1 MRKLFEVKEFDSIIC
16 NSDYK
21 DNDSYKYLVKKQF
34 ENLEMFIHEFSGS
47 EENADALDFMRID
60 YRRNVGD
67 RITVK
72 NYVGLIQMKD
82 GFQVQI
88 LPKISFGEEED
99 SGNART
105 KRIFLRMLRSMK
117 DFPSKT
123 FNDAS
128 LKVDQ
133 MNLYEIFIN
142 MYLQEV
148 RHLVKRGIKS
158 AYVSQEDNL
167 RYYKG
172 KLLVGQHL
180 RANLVHKERFYVGY
194 EEFLS
199 NSPEN
204 RLVKSTLEKLQKITS
219 SAENSKE
226 IRQLLTAFEL
236 VESSTNYQKDF
247 SKVVIDRN
255 TKDYEMLMQWS
266 KVFLMNKSFTT
277 FSGSTTSRALLFPM
291 ESVYESY
298 VSQQM
303 KKVFRPDGWDISTQ
317 DKGHY
322 LFMNPRKKFALRP
335 DIVLTKDDHT
345 VIMDTKWK
353 NLINN
358 EKKNYGISQ
367 SDMYQMYAYSKKYK
381 TSEIWLLYPINDEMR
396 NSKPIKFDSGDGTTV
411 NLFFVDVA
419 NIEDS
424 LLVLKN
430 DICPKKELENRVSE
444 K

>member
-199 NSPEN
+199 NRPEN

-430 DICPKKELENRVSE
+430 DICPKK
-444 K
+444 

>member
-322 LFMNPRKKFALRP
+322 LFMNPRKQFALRP

-430 DICPKKELENRVSE
+430 DICPKK
-444 K
+444 

>member
-1 MRKLFEVKEFDSIIC
+1 MGKLFEVKEFDSIIC

-34 ENLEMFIHEFSGS
+34 ENLELFIHEFSGS

-88 LPKISFGEEED
+88 LPKIAFGDEED
-99 SGNART
+99 SGNAKT
-105 KRIFLRMLRSMK
+105 KRVFLRMLRSMK
-117 DFPSKT
+117 DFPSKI

-128 LKVDQ
+128 LKVEQ

-199 NSPEN
+199 NRPEN

-298 VSQQM
+298 VAQQM
-303 KKVFRPDGWDISTQ
+303 KKLFRPDGWDISTQ

-322 LFMNPRKKFALRP
+322 LFMNPRKQFALRP

-345 VIMDTKWK
+345 IILDTKWK

-430 DICPKKELENRVSE
+430 DICPKK
-444 K
+444 

>member
-291 ESVYESY
+291 ENVYESY
-298 VSQQM
+298 VAQQM
-303 KKVFRPDGWDISTQ
+303 KKLFRPDGWDISTQ

-430 DICPKKELENRVSE
+430 DICPKK
-444 K
+444 

>member
-1 MRKLFEVKEFDSIIC
+1 
-16 NSDYK
+16 
-21 DNDSYKYLVKKQF
+21 
-34 ENLEMFIHEFSGS
+34 MFIHEFSGS

-88 LPKISFGEEED
+88 LPKIAFGDEED
-99 SGNART
+99 SGNAKT
-105 KRIFLRMLRSMK
+105 KRVFLRMLRSMK
-117 DFPSKT
+117 DFPSKI

-128 LKVDQ
+128 LKVEQ

-199 NSPEN
+199 NRPEN

-236 VESSTNYQKDF
+236 VESSANYQKDF

-298 VSQQM
+298 IAQQM
-303 KKVFRPDGWDISTQ
+303 KKLFRPDGWDISTQ

-322 LFMNPRKKFALRP
+322 LFMNPRKQFALRP

-345 VIMDTKWK
+345 IILDTKWK

-358 EKKNYGISQ
+358 ERKNYGISQ

-396 NSKPIKFDSGDGTTV
+396 DSKLIKFDSGDGTTV

-430 DICPKKELENRVSE
+430 DICQERTGEQSQ
-444 K
+444 

>member
-236 VESSTNYQKDF
+236 VESSANYQKDF

-322 LFMNPRKKFALRP
+322 LFMNPRKQFALRP

-345 VIMDTKWK
+345 IILDTKWK

-358 EKKNYGISQ
+358 ERKNYGISQ

-396 NSKPIKFDSGDGTTV
+396 DSKLIKFDSGDGTTV

-430 DICPKKELENRVSE
+430 DICQERTGEQSQ
-444 K
+444 